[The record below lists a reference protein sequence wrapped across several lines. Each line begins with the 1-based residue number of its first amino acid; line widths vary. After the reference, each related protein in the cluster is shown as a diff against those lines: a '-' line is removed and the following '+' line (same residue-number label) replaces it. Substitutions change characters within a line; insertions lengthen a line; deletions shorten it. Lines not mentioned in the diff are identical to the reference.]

1 MLWKKDKKIEKL
13 RRIYICFD
21 AEDPRKYAARLE
33 RAFEERVYADSII
46 KYEFFIDNMPL
57 TNADLPELDQE
68 QKRRLENMAK
78 TKKLKDMECTGLL
91 MEVGY
96 DYSRTMNKIIFNK
109 FLEEGNEEIESL
121 RLKLPQKEEKE
132 VREFGMIQFEKTGAE
147 GKEIVIYGKTPTLE
161 DAKDFDETFKS
172 FCFHSLF
179 IKTEVVKAL
188 QDIRVK
194 CNDVLDLSLFDTRL
208 KRKLVLDEFKSKQ

>member
-78 TKKLKDMECTGLL
+78 TKRLKDMECTGLL

-109 FLEEGNEEIESL
+109 FLEEGNEEIEGL
-121 RLKLPQKEEKE
+121 RLKLPQKVENE
-132 VREFGMIQFEKTGAE
+132 VR
-147 GKEIVIYGKTPTLE
+147 
-161 DAKDFDETFKS
+161 
-172 FCFHSLF
+172 
-179 IKTEVVKAL
+179 
-188 QDIRVK
+188 
-194 CNDVLDLSLFDTRL
+194 
-208 KRKLVLDEFKSKQ
+208 

>member
-1 MLWKKDKKIEKL
+1 VLWKKDKKIEKL

-78 TKKLKDMECTGLL
+78 TKRLKDMECTGLL

-96 DYSRTMNKIIFNK
+96 DYSRAMNKIIFNK
-109 FLEEGNEEIESL
+109 FLEEGNEEIEGL
-121 RLKLPQKEEKE
+121 RLKLPQKVESE
-132 VREFGMIQFEKTGAE
+132 VR
-147 GKEIVIYGKTPTLE
+147 
-161 DAKDFDETFKS
+161 
-172 FCFHSLF
+172 
-179 IKTEVVKAL
+179 
-188 QDIRVK
+188 
-194 CNDVLDLSLFDTRL
+194 
-208 KRKLVLDEFKSKQ
+208 

>member
-1 MLWKKDKKIEKL
+1 VLWKKDKKIEKL

-78 TKKLKDMECTGLL
+78 TKRLKDMECTGLL

-109 FLEEGNEEIESL
+109 FLEEGNEEIEGL
-121 RLKLPQKEEKE
+121 RLKLPQKVENE
-132 VREFGMIQFEKTGAE
+132 VR
-147 GKEIVIYGKTPTLE
+147 
-161 DAKDFDETFKS
+161 
-172 FCFHSLF
+172 
-179 IKTEVVKAL
+179 
-188 QDIRVK
+188 
-194 CNDVLDLSLFDTRL
+194 
-208 KRKLVLDEFKSKQ
+208 

>member
-1 MLWKKDKKIEKL
+1 VLWKKDKKIEKL

-78 TKKLKDMECTGLL
+78 TKRLKDMECTGLL

-109 FLEEGNEEIESL
+109 FLEEGNEEIEGL
-121 RLKLPQKEEKE
+121 RLKLPQKVESE
-132 VREFGMIQFEKTGAE
+132 VR
-147 GKEIVIYGKTPTLE
+147 
-161 DAKDFDETFKS
+161 
-172 FCFHSLF
+172 
-179 IKTEVVKAL
+179 
-188 QDIRVK
+188 
-194 CNDVLDLSLFDTRL
+194 
-208 KRKLVLDEFKSKQ
+208 

>member
-78 TKKLKDMECTGLL
+78 TKRLKDMECTGLL

-109 FLEEGNEEIESL
+109 FLEEGNEEIEGL
-121 RLKLPQKEEKE
+121 RLKLPQKVESE
-132 VREFGMIQFEKTGAE
+132 VR
-147 GKEIVIYGKTPTLE
+147 
-161 DAKDFDETFKS
+161 
-172 FCFHSLF
+172 
-179 IKTEVVKAL
+179 
-188 QDIRVK
+188 
-194 CNDVLDLSLFDTRL
+194 
-208 KRKLVLDEFKSKQ
+208 